1 MIILRIYIKI
11 ALLQKMN
18 TATTIGIFIIM
29 AELAFVVVGNFAV
42 MKAFAQQNPIPSPDD
57 NAYIHACVLQEPT
70 PPNAAFC
77 YPP

>member
-1 MIILRIYIKI
+1 
-11 ALLQKMN
+11 MN
-18 TATTIGIFIIM
+18 TATTIAMVTIM
-29 AELAFVVVGNFAV
+29 AALAFVAVGNFAV
-42 MKAFAQQNPIPSPDD
+42 MNAFGQQNPIPSPDD